1 MEELIEKIKLE
12 GKVVGENIL
21 KVDSFLNHKVD
32 PNLLKRIG
40 DKFADIF
47 RSEEAT
53 LVLTVESSGIA
64 PALFTALA
72 LNVPLL
78 FARKRKP
85 LTLDDRVLQRRITS
99 RTKLNEVTITLSK
112 DYIKEGE
119 RVLIIDDFLAT
130 GETIKA
136 LCEMVEEAKGNVV
149 GIGVCIEKTFQGGRE
164 ALRGYR
170 VVSLAKVD
178 SLSPL
183 SVRP

>member
-1 MEELIEKIKLE
+1 MEELIEKIRLE
-12 GKVVGENIL
+12 GKAVGEDIL
-21 KVDSFLNHKVD
+21 KVDSFLNHRVD

-40 DKFADIF
+40 ERFADIF
-47 RSEEAT
+47 KDEGVT

-85 LTLDDRVLQRRITS
+85 ITLGDSVLQRRITS
-99 RTKLNEVTITLSK
+99 RTKLDEVSIAISK
-112 DYIKEGE
+112 DYIIEGE

-130 GETIKA
+130 GETIRA
-136 LCEMVEEAKGNVV
+136 LCEMVEEVRGKVV

-164 ALRGYR
+164 TLRGYK

-183 SVRP
+183 LVRP